1 MVPGR
6 GAVWISLGEARAE
19 ESLCVAECFVLWV
32 RDRLAG
38 GAISPCRVSWCGF
51 GVWR

>member
-38 GAISPCRVSWCGF
+38 DYQWISNGPATWSTAR
-51 GVWR
+51 